1 MNERIQIL
9 KQLDEERVKCGSAEI
24 NRKRFE
30 GLIVDVSEME
40 SSDEVVYADVN
51 SGSLT
56 GGVSEPRS
64 SSKSRGAGIEWKMY
78 GHDLPEIPS
87 ALLSFGFKEGP
98 LEQVMTR
105 CLTDYHE
112 KGPIYGQ
119 NEKIE
124 LKKVVRPDE
133 LTDLQK
139 ITEEVHGRSVDPK
152 LRLWSKILREHPET
166 VSIYIGYVN
175 SEPASSGRAYLFK
188 GSSFCGLY
196 GGQTI
201 ERFRGR
207 GLFSGIVHARLV
219 EGRKRG
225 CKYGIVDALPTSE
238 PILRKL
244 GFEVL
249 TTTRPYV
256 FENRHCSTSGSR
268 RHSQ

>member
-9 KQLDEERVKCGSAEI
+9 KQLDDERVNVVPPEI
-24 NRKRFE
+24 NRKRFDR
-30 GLIVDVSEME
+30 LTVDICETE
-40 SSDEVVYADVN
+40 SSAEVAYADVK
-51 SGSLT
+51 SGSLN
-56 GGVSEPRS
+56 
-64 SSKSRGAGIEWKMY
+64 KSIGAVIEFAKAAGLDVEWKMY

-87 ALLSFGFKEGP
+87 ALLSLGFKEGP
-98 LEQVMTR
+98 LEKVMIR
-105 CLTDYHE
+105 CLADYCE
-112 KGPIYGQ
+112 KGPIYDR

-124 LKKVVRPDE
+124 FKRVARQDE
-133 LTDLQK
+133 LRDLQK
-139 ITEEVHGRSVDPK
+139 ITEEVHGRSADPK
-152 LRLWSKILREHPET
+152 LGLWSKILREHPET

-175 SEPASSGRAYLFK
+175 SDPASAGRAHFFE

-207 GLFSGIVHARLV
+207 GLFSGIVHARLI
-219 EGRKRG
+219 EGRERG

-256 FENRHCSTSGSR
+256 FENRRGSAR
-268 RHSQ
+268 

>member
-9 KQLDEERVKCGSAEI
+9 KQLDEERVNVVPPEI
-24 NRKRFE
+24 DRKRFE
-30 GLIVDVSEME
+30 GLTVDFCETDFSA
-40 SSDEVVYADVN
+40 EVVHADVK
-51 SGSLT
+51 SGSLN
-56 GGVSEPRS
+56 
-64 SSKSRGAGIEWKMY
+64 KSIGAVVEFAKAAGLDIEWKMY

-87 ALLSFGFKEGP
+87 ALLSFGFKEAP
-98 LEQVMTR
+98 LEKVMIR
-105 CLTDYHE
+105 CLTDYCE

-124 LKKVVRPDE
+124 FKRVIRQDE
-133 LTDLQK
+133 LRDLQK

-152 LRLWSKILREHPET
+152 LGLWSKILRDHPET
-166 VSIYIGYVN
+166 VSIYLAYVN
-175 SEPASSGRAYLFK
+175 SEPASSGRAHFFK

-201 ERFRGR
+201 ERFRNR

-219 EGRKRG
+219 EGRERS

-256 FENRHCSTSGSR
+256 LEKGCGSAR
-268 RHSQ
+268 